1 MLKKLHFLIVSFSI
15 FCFLTPLKSAIA
27 DITPKVYIASK
38 AYVDDGLAAKVNTA
52 DLAGKIADAVTGKED
67 IANKVD
73 NFDGELADN
82 TKYPSALAVKNALAL
97 KVNTADLATQIAS
110 AVTGKEDVSN
120 KVSDLSASF
129 TDNTQ
134 YPSALA
140 VKNALANKV
149 DITAGTNQ
157 TLSGTYTVAGT
168 LSVNTP
174 TLPPAS

>member
-27 DITPKVYIASK
+27 DIASK
-38 AYVDDGLAAKVNTA
+38 VYVDDSLAVKVNTA
-52 DLAGKIADAVTGKED
+52 DLAGKIAAAVTGKED

-82 TKYPSALAVKNALAL
+82 TK
-97 KVNTADLATQIAS
+97 
-110 AVTGKEDVSN
+110 
-120 KVSDLSASF
+120 
-129 TDNTQ
+129 

-174 TLPPAS
+174 TLPAS

>member
-15 FCFLTPLKSAIA
+15 FCFLTPLKSAVA
-27 DITPKVYIASK
+27 DIASK
-38 AYVDDGLAAKVNTA
+38 VYVDDSLAVKVNTA

-82 TKYPSALAVKNALAL
+82 TKYPSALAVKNALA
-97 KVNTADLATQIAS
+97 
-110 AVTGKEDVSN
+110 
-120 KVSDLSASF
+120 
-129 TDNTQ
+129 
-134 YPSALA
+134 
-140 VKNALANKV
+140 NKV

-174 TLPPAS
+174 TLPAS

>member
-27 DITPKVYIASK
+27 DTASKVYIASK

-73 NFDGELADN
+73 NFDGELEDN
-82 TKYPSALAVKNALAL
+82 TK
-97 KVNTADLATQIAS
+97 
-110 AVTGKEDVSN
+110 
-120 KVSDLSASF
+120 
-129 TDNTQ
+129 

-174 TLPPAS
+174 TLPAS

>member
-1 MLKKLHFLIVSFSI
+1 MLKKLHCLIVSFSI
-15 FCFLTPLKSAIA
+15 FCFLTPLKSAVA
-27 DITPKVYIASK
+27 DIASK
-38 AYVDDGLAAKVNTA
+38 VYVDDSLAVKVNTA
-52 DLAGKIADAVTGKED
+52 DLAGKIADAVAGKED

-97 KVNTADLATQIAS
+97 KVNTADLAGKIAD
-110 AVTGKEDVSN
+110 AVAGKEDIAN
-120 KVSDLSASF
+120 KVDNFDGELA
-129 TDNTQ
+129 DNTK

-168 LSVNTP
+168 LFVNTP
-174 TLPPAS
+174 TLPAS

>member
-27 DITPKVYIASK
+27 DIASK
-38 AYVDDGLAAKVNTA
+38 AYVDDSLVAKVNTA

-73 NFDGELADN
+73 NFDGELVDN
-82 TKYPSALAVKNALAL
+82 TK
-97 KVNTADLATQIAS
+97 
-110 AVTGKEDVSN
+110 
-120 KVSDLSASF
+120 
-129 TDNTQ
+129 

-174 TLPPAS
+174 TLPAS

>member
-1 MLKKLHFLIVSFSI
+1 MLKKLHFLIVAFSI
-15 FCFLTPLKSAIA
+15 FCFLTPLKSATA
-27 DITPKVYIASK
+27 DIASK
-38 AYVDDGLAAKVNTA
+38 VYVDDGLAAKVNTA
-52 DLAGKIADAVTGKED
+52 DLAGKIADA
-67 IANKVD
+67 I
-73 NFDGELADN
+73 
-82 TKYPSALAVKNALAL
+82 
-97 KVNTADLATQIAS
+97 
-110 AVTGKEDVSN
+110 TGKEDVSN

-174 TLPPAS
+174 TLPAS

>member
-15 FCFLTPLKSAIA
+15 FCFLTPLKSATA
-27 DITPKVYIASK
+27 DIASK
-38 AYVDDGLAAKVNTA
+38 VYVDDGLAAKVNTA
-52 DLAGKIADAVTGKED
+52 DLAGKIADADTGKED

-82 TKYPSALAVKNALAL
+82 TK
-97 KVNTADLATQIAS
+97 
-110 AVTGKEDVSN
+110 
-120 KVSDLSASF
+120 
-129 TDNTQ
+129 

-174 TLPPAS
+174 TLPAS

>member
-38 AYVDDGLAAKVNTA
+38 AYVDDGLAAKVNTT

-82 TKYPSALAVKNALAL
+82 TKYPSALAVKNALA
-97 KVNTADLATQIAS
+97 
-110 AVTGKEDVSN
+110 
-120 KVSDLSASF
+120 
-129 TDNTQ
+129 
-134 YPSALA
+134 
-140 VKNALANKV
+140 NKV

-174 TLPPAS
+174 TLPAS

>member
-15 FCFLTPLKSAIA
+15 FCFLTPLKSAVA
-27 DITPKVYIASK
+27 DIASK
-38 AYVDDGLAAKVNTA
+38 VYVDDSLAAKVNTA

-73 NFDGELADN
+73 NFDGELVDN
-82 TKYPSALAVKNALAL
+82 TK
-97 KVNTADLATQIAS
+97 
-110 AVTGKEDVSN
+110 
-120 KVSDLSASF
+120 
-129 TDNTQ
+129 

-174 TLPPAS
+174 TLPAS

>member
-15 FCFLTPLKSAIA
+15 FCFLIPLKSAVA
-27 DITPKVYIASK
+27 DIASK
-38 AYVDDGLAAKVNTA
+38 VYVDDSLAAKVNTA
-52 DLAGKIADAVTGKED
+52 DLAGKIADAVAGKED

-82 TKYPSALAVKNALAL
+82 TK
-97 KVNTADLATQIAS
+97 
-110 AVTGKEDVSN
+110 
-120 KVSDLSASF
+120 
-129 TDNTQ
+129 

>member
-38 AYVDDGLAAKVNTA
+38 AYVDDGLAAKVNTT

-73 NFDGELADN
+73 NFDGELVDN
-82 TKYPSALAVKNALAL
+82 TK
-97 KVNTADLATQIAS
+97 
-110 AVTGKEDVSN
+110 
-120 KVSDLSASF
+120 
-129 TDNTQ
+129 

-174 TLPPAS
+174 TLPAS

>member
-27 DITPKVYIASK
+27 DIASK
-38 AYVDDGLAAKVNTA
+38 VYVDDSLATKVNPA

-82 TKYPSALAVKNALAL
+82 TK
-97 KVNTADLATQIAS
+97 
-110 AVTGKEDVSN
+110 
-120 KVSDLSASF
+120 
-129 TDNTQ
+129 

>member
-27 DITPKVYIASK
+27 DIASK
-38 AYVDDGLAAKVNTA
+38 VYVDDSLVAKVNTA

-82 TKYPSALAVKNALAL
+82 TKYPSALAVKNALA
-97 KVNTADLATQIAS
+97 
-110 AVTGKEDVSN
+110 
-120 KVSDLSASF
+120 
-129 TDNTQ
+129 
-134 YPSALA
+134 
-140 VKNALANKV
+140 NKV

-168 LSVNTP
+168 LYVNTP
-174 TLPPAS
+174 TLPAS

>member
-27 DITPKVYIASK
+27 DIAPKVYIASK

-73 NFDGELADN
+73 NFDGELVDN
-82 TKYPSALAVKNALAL
+82 TKYPSALAVKNALVL
-97 KVNTADLATQIAS
+97 KVNTADLATEIAS
-110 AVTGKEDVSN
+110 AITGKEDVSN

-174 TLPPAS
+174 TLPAS

>member
-1 MLKKLHFLIVSFSI
+1 MVSGREMLKKLHFLIVSFSI

-27 DITPKVYIASK
+27 DIASK
-38 AYVDDGLAAKVNTA
+38 VYVDDSLVAKVNTA
-52 DLAGKIADAVTGKED
+52 DLATE
-67 IANKVD
+67 
-73 NFDGELADN
+73 
-82 TKYPSALAVKNALAL
+82 
-97 KVNTADLATQIAS
+97 IAS
-110 AVTGKEDVSN
+110 AITGKEDVSN

-174 TLPPAS
+174 TLPAS

>member
-73 NFDGELADN
+73 NFDGELVDN
-82 TKYPSALAVKNALAL
+82 TK
-97 KVNTADLATQIAS
+97 
-110 AVTGKEDVSN
+110 
-120 KVSDLSASF
+120 
-129 TDNTQ
+129 

-174 TLPPAS
+174 TLPAS

>member
-1 MLKKLHFLIVSFSI
+1 MLKKLHFLIVSFSV
-15 FCFLTPLKSAIA
+15 FCFLTPLKSATA
-27 DITPKVYIASK
+27 DIASK
-38 AYVDDGLAAKVNTA
+38 VYVDDGLATKVNTA
-52 DLAGKIADAVTGKED
+52 DLAGKIAD
-67 IANKVD
+67 
-73 NFDGELADN
+73 
-82 TKYPSALAVKNALAL
+82 
-97 KVNTADLATQIAS
+97 

-134 YPSALA
+134 YHSALA

-174 TLPPAS
+174 TLPAS